1 MKFFRLILLIFIAS
15 NLIGCEYIGKKLAK
29 QKFDELQQTIK
40 SQDLEIKQLKERME
54 QLQAEALM
62 YKEKSEENE
71 RRKKNLQSI
80 FTSN

>member
-1 MKFFRLILLIFIAS
+1 MAS
-15 NLIGCEYIGKKLAK
+15 NLLGCEYIGKQLAK

-40 SQDLEIKQLKERME
+40 SQDLEIKQLKKRME

>member
-1 MKFFRLILLIFIAS
+1 MKLFRVILLIFIAS
-15 NLIGCEYIGKKLAK
+15 NLIGCEYIGQKLASK
-29 QKFDELQQTIK
+29 KFEELKQTIDR
-40 SQDLEIKQLKERME
+40 QDLEIKQLKERMD